1 VTALA
6 LAAGVLFCFWP
17 LSEAGF
23 IHLDDDVYVTA
34 NPQVKSGLTLAGVAW
49 AFTSTHAA
57 NWHPLTWLSHML
69 DCQLYG
75 LNPAGHHLTSVLLH
89 IAAALLLFRVFQRMT
104 GALWQSACIAA
115 LFALHPLRVESV
127 AWVAERKDV
136 LGAFFW
142 MLTMGAYARYAQ
154 AQTPGPSRRPGADED
169 RGRHRDY
176 SLALVFFALGLMSKP
191 TLVTLPCVLLLLD
204 YWPLGRVN
212 GAPESRWLR
221 SLVLEKLPFF
231 ALAVASGAIT
241 FFAQQSGGAVGLLEL
256 LPLELRLANALVS
269 YVAYI
274 GKMLWPLNLAVY
286 YPYDEN
292 LPVWQVAAAALLLA
306 AATAGALR
314 LGRKC
319 PYLPMGWFWYL
330 GTLLPM
336 IGLVQVGGQAM
347 ADRYTYIPTI
357 GLSVV
362 IAMGVPDALR
372 RRRLSPTLA
381 ALPAGLALVILLALG
396 RSQASLWQNSI
407 RLFEHTLA
415 VAGDSY
421 LIRNNLGKALERAG
435 RIEEAVAHY
444 RECLRIS
451 PRNAEIYFNL
461 GNAVSRS
468 AKPHEAAALFEN
480 ALRLRPDYAE
490 AHNNL
495 GSELDRIGRTAEAL
509 AHYREAA
516 RLKPDYAEAV
526 SNVGVAL
533 AKQGNT
539 AEAIPCFEK
548 AIRID
553 PRYEKAHHNLGVT
566 LFGLGRVREAIAC
579 YDRAV
584 RIYPG
589 FVEARFSL
597 GLAYAAIGDRE
608 AARQQYSALSTLNPA
623 AAERLLARIQG

>member
-1 VTALA
+1 LA

-17 LSEAGF
+17 LAEAGF

-34 NPQVKSGLTLAGVAW
+34 NPQVRSGLTLAGAAW
-49 AFTSTHAA
+49 AFASTHAA

-69 DCQLYG
+69 DWQLYG
-75 LNPAGHHLTSVLLH
+75 PNPAGHHATSVLLH
-89 IAAALLLFRVFQRMT
+89 LAAALLLFQVFQRMT

-115 LFALHPLRVESV
+115 LFALHPLRAESV

-154 AQTPGPSRRPGADED
+154 ARTAGPARGPGADVA
-169 RGRHRDY
+169 RRRRRDY
-176 SLALVFFALGLMSKP
+176 ALALVFFALGLMSKP

-204 YWPLGRVN
+204 YWPLGRLS
-212 GAPESRWLR
+212 GAPESRGLR
-221 SLVLEKLPFF
+221 SLVFEKLPFF
-231 ALAVASGAIT
+231 ALSAASGAIT

-274 GKMLWPLNLAVY
+274 GKMLWPLKLAVY

-292 LPVWQVAAAALLLA
+292 LTVWQVAAAALLLA
-306 AATAGALR
+306 AVTAGALR
-314 LGRKC
+314 FGKKQ
-319 PYLPMGWFWYL
+319 PYLPVGWFWYL
-330 GTLLPM
+330 GTLVPM

-372 RRRLSPTLA
+372 RWRLSPTLA

-396 RSQASLWQNSI
+396 RSQASRWQNSI

-421 LIRNNLGKALERAG
+421 LIRNNLGNALERAG
-435 RIEEAVAHY
+435 RTEEAVAHY
-444 RECLRIS
+444 REALRIS

-468 AKPHEAAALFEN
+468 AIPHEAAALYEM
-480 ALRLRPDYAE
+480 ALQLRPGYAE

-495 GSELDRIGRTAEAL
+495 GSELDRLGRTAEAL
-509 AHYREAA
+509 VHYREAA

-539 AEAIPCFEK
+539 AEAISCFEK

-566 LFGLGRVREAIAC
+566 LFGQGRVREAIAA

-584 RIYPG
+584 RINPG

-608 AARQQYSALSTLNPA
+608 AARQQYSALATLNPA
-623 AAERLLARIQG
+623 AAERLLARIPG